1 MPELGEQA
9 SPANNIPSPSV
20 SSVKSVPIYPNQNS
34 TVISSSYLS
43 NKTINKTTNKN
54 TNLYNEIELMQSKI
68 LKRLNTPLT
77 K

>member
-20 SSVKSVPIYPNQNS
+20 SSVSSVPIYPNQNS
-34 TVISSSYLS
+34 TVINSSYLS
-43 NKTINKTTNKN
+43 NKTTNKN

>member
-1 MPELGEQA
+1 MPELSEQA
-9 SPANNIPSPSV
+9 SPTNNIPSPSV

-43 NKTINKTTNKN
+43 NKTTNKN